1 MQPQTQPT
9 LPSVTAAQAL
19 IRGEPGAG
27 MQLLNSLF
35 LRAAIVAP
43 ALYLTGTKNK
53 WRLALQTAAVVGAIE
68 VVVLANIARQIKRQA
83 SASGQEGTR

>member
-27 MQLLNSLF
+27 MKILNSLF

-68 VVVLANIARQIKRQA
+68 VVVLANLARQIKAQA
-83 SASGQEGTR
+83 SASAQEGAR